1 VELEE
6 MTPRLHIALLA
17 SALMAPAMV
26 VAEGPIDVSFLYSLS
41 STTGFIPFNG
51 AQLAYD
57 AGNKELFARADG
69 LVRVFNDS
77 GMEVF
82 TFGDNLDIG
91 ALGSIAATEDGSILS
106 LGWANGKP
114 SIVRLNFRGE
124 MVEQFPLSGIPAEYA
139 AFNPA
144 ELRYWDGRIYLA
156 NLGDMQIMVFD
167 ARGNFEKF
175 FDVAVMLGEPE
186 KRKDYGLRC
195 FNVDKRGNILFTIQ
209 PLFHGYLLSLEGNLR
224 EFGKRGSGPGRF
236 NVVSG
241 IAADEQGNLYVTDIL
256 KSAVVVFDSEFR
268 FIKEFGGRGRKP
280 GSLTAP
286 IEIEAGN
293 GKVFVSQYGRR
304 GVSVFKVSSLPVS
317 S

>member
-1 VELEE
+1 
-6 MTPRLHIALLA
+6 MMARLHIALLA
-17 SALMAPAMV
+17 SALVAPAAAK
-26 VAEGPIDVSFLYSLS
+26 AEGPLDVSFLYSLS
-41 STTGFIPFNG
+41 STTGFIPFSG

-57 AGNKELFARADG
+57 AGDKELFVRADG
-69 LVRVFNDS
+69 LVHVFNDS

-82 TFGDNLDIG
+82 TFGDNLDVRIG
-91 ALGSIAATEDGSILS
+91 NIAATEDGSILS
-106 LGWANGKP
+106 LGWADQKP
-114 SIVRLNFRGE
+114 VIVRLNFRGE
-124 MVEQFPLSGIPAEYA
+124 LVEQFPLSGIPQEYA
-139 AFNPA
+139 AFNPT

-156 NLGDMQIMVFD
+156 NLGDMHIMVFD
-167 ARGNFEKF
+167 AHGKFEKF

-186 KRKDYGLRC
+186 KRKDYGLRG

-209 PLFHGYLLSLEGNLR
+209 PLFHGFFLTLDGHLR

-241 IAADEQGNLYVTDIL
+241 IAGDEQGNLYVTDIL

-268 FIKEFGGRGRKP
+268 FIKEFGGRGRRP

-286 IEIEAGN
+286 VEIEVGN
-293 GKVFVSQYGRR
+293 GKAFVSQYGRR
-304 GVSVFKVSSLPVS
+304 GVSVFKVESLPAS